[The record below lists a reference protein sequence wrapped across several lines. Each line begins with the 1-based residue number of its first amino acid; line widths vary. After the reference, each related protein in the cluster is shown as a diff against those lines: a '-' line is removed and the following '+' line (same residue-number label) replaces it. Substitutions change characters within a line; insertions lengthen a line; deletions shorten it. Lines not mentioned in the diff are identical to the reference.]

1 MSLGWPQ
8 AARYGKMTI
17 KPRVSAAVNVFYGCL
32 EMDEQS
38 GIGAGDRIKAKLQAA
53 FAPDSIE
60 VIDESPK
67 HASHAHA
74 MKPGAAAS
82 AGGTHF
88 HIKVVSEAF
97 KGKSLVERHR
107 SINHLLRAEFDAGV
121 HALAIEAKAPG
132 E

>member
-1 MSLGWPQ
+1 
-8 AARYGKMTI
+8 
-17 KPRVSAAVNVFYGCL
+17 
-32 EMDEQS
+32 MDEHS
-38 GIGAGDRIKAKLQAA
+38 DIAAGDRIKAKLQAA

-60 VIDESPK
+60 VIDES
-67 HASHAHA
+67 HMHVSHAHA
-74 MKPGAAAS
+74 MNWPGTAAS

-88 HIKVVSEAF
+88 HVKVVSEAF

-107 SINHLLRAEFDAGV
+107 AINHLLRAEFDAGV

>member
-1 MSLGWPQ
+1 
-8 AARYGKMTI
+8 
-17 KPRVSAAVNVFYGCL
+17 
-32 EMDEQS
+32 MDERRDTE
-38 GIGAGDRIKAKLQAA
+38 AADHIKAKLQAA

-60 VIDESPK
+60 VIDESHK
-67 HASHAHA
+67 HASHAHV
-74 MKPGAAAS
+74 MKQPGADAS

-88 HIKVVSEAF
+88 HVKVVSEAF

-107 SINHLLRAEFDAGV
+107 AINHLLRAEFAAGV